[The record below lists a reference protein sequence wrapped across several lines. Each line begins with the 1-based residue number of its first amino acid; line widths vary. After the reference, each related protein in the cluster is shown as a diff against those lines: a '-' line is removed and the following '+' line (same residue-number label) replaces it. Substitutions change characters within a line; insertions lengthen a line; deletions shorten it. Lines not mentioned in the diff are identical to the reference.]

1 MSSARG
7 RFRRDGGV
15 TGEGHGS
22 RDGNGVGNASGAE
35 AARNGPAGDDPVR
48 RGQVRR
54 ALLAGTVGTSI
65 EWYDFFLYGTA
76 AALVFPELFF
86 PKSSHYAGALASFA
100 IYAVGFAA
108 RPVGAAIFGHW
119 GDRIGRKATLI
130 STLLLMGIASV
141 LIGVMPT
148 YNSIGIW
155 APALLVVLRLL
166 QGIGVGGEWGG
177 SVTLSMEWGNPRRRG
192 LIASLPQAGVPIGL
206 LLSTGAVTLCS
217 HLTGNGFD
225 TWGWRIP
232 FLASVLLIGIGLWV
246 RMGVLESPLFA
257 REVEAK
263 RVERQPIVEVIKRN
277 PREIVLSALLRM
289 SEQMPFY
296 IFTVFVLEYA
306 TEDLGFKKTFATNG
320 VMVAAALAL
329 VLVPLFGHLSDK
341 FGRKRV
347 YITGAVLTFAWAIPY
362 FALLNTKQPGLVFA
376 AIALSLIPHNMQYGP
391 QAALI
396 AESFPTRLR
405 YSGAGIGYQLASVVA
420 GGPAPLMAV
429 YLLHTFNST
438 LPIALYI
445 MAGAV
450 VTVIA
455 TVLLPEPGRAAVA
468 REFEEGA
475 EAPIPEMARA
485 SAGRVAAGIS

>member
-1 MSSARG
+1 MSSTGG
-7 RFRRDGGV
+7 RFTREHAIGGDGATYPQYGSGGRRD
-15 TGEGHGS
+15 
-22 RDGNGVGNASGAE
+22 
-35 AARNGPAGDDPVR
+35 DDPVR
-48 RGQVRR
+48 RRQVRR
-54 ALLAGTVGTSI
+54 ALFAGTVGTSI

-148 YNSIGIW
+148 YNAIGLW
-155 APALLVVLRLL
+155 APTLLVVLRLL

-217 HLTGNGFD
+217 NLTGSGFD

-232 FLASVLLIGIGLWV
+232 FLASVLLIGVGMWARL
-246 RMGVLESPLFA
+246 GVLESPLFS
-257 REVEAK
+257 REIEKK

-306 TEDLGFKKTFATNG
+306 TNDLGFTKSFATNA

-329 VLVPLFGHLSDK
+329 FFVPFFGHLSDRI
-341 FGRKRV
+341 GRKRL
-347 YITGAVLTFAWAIPY
+347 YITGAALTFLWAIPY
-362 FALLNTKQPGLVFA
+362 FGLLNTKESAVVFV
-376 AIALSLIPHNMQYGP
+376 AIAISLIPHNMQYGP

-396 AESFPTRLR
+396 AESFTTRLR
-405 YSGAGIGYQLASVVA
+405 YSGAGLGYQLASVVA
-420 GGPAPLMAV
+420 GGPAPLIAV
-429 YLLHTFNST
+429 WMLHTFNST

-450 VTVIA
+450 VTIIA
-455 TVLLPEPGRAAVA
+455 TILLPEPGRSAVA
-468 REFEEGA
+468 RELEEGA
-475 EAPIPEMARA
+475 QDPIPEAAHA
-485 SAGRVAAGIS
+485 SEGRVTAGVS

>member
-1 MSSARG
+1 MSAMPVTDEAL
-7 RFRRDGGV
+7 RRK
-15 TGEGHGS
+15 
-22 RDGNGVGNASGAE
+22 
-35 AARNGPAGDDPVR
+35 
-48 RGQVRR
+48 QVKR
-54 ALLAGTVGTSI
+54 ALFASTVGPSM
-65 EWYDFFLYGTA
+65 EWYDFFLSGAA
-76 AALVFPELFF
+76 AALVFPVLFF
-86 PKSSHYAGALASFA
+86 PDSSHYAGVLASFA

-130 STLLLMGIASV
+130 STLPLMGIASA
-141 LIGVMPT
+141 LIGCMPT
-148 YNSIGIW
+148 YNTIGLW
-155 APALLVVLRLL
+155 AATILVVLRLL

-192 LIASLPQAGVPIGL
+192 LIASIPQAGVPVGL
-206 LLSTGAVTLCS
+206 LLLTGAVTLCS
-217 HLTGNGFD
+217 HLTGDGFD
-225 TWGWRIP
+225 SWGWRIP

-246 RMGVLESPLFA
+246 RLGVLESPLFA

-277 PREIVLSALLRM
+277 PREIILSALLRM

-306 TEDLGFKKTFATNG
+306 TDTLGFEKTFATNA

-329 VLVPLFGHLSDK
+329 VLVPFFGHLSDRV
-341 FGRKRV
+341 GRKRM

-362 FALLNTKQPGLVFA
+362 FALLNTKSSAIVFA
-376 AIALSLIPHNMQYGP
+376 AISLSLIPHNMQYGP

-396 AESFPTRLR
+396 AESFTTRLR
-405 YSGAGIGYQLASVVA
+405 YGGAGIGYQLASVVA
-420 GGPAPLMAV
+420 GGPAPLVAV
-429 YLLHTFNST
+429 YLLHTFDST

-455 TVLLPEPGRAAVA
+455 TLALPEPGRAAVA
-468 REFEEGA
+468 RELEEGA
-475 EAPIPEMARA
+475 RAPIPETARA
-485 SAGRVAAGIS
+485 SQGKVASGVS